1 MAIAETLPAVCWA
14 ERSTCGRGGTEGG
27 PIVAQALHRVSVVA
41 QPVARGVG
49 QQFRQMFSG
58 DNPGPITLRD
68 APMLDPALLRN
79 QPADL
84 AARLKATR
92 GYDLNVAD
100 LLLLETERKQIQ
112 VRTQELQNLRNTKSK
127 QIGMLKA
134 KGEDV
139 SAVMAEVAAF
149 GDELKQCEIDLA
161 DRLAKIEAIAAGIPN
176 LPHESVPQGNDEHD
190 NVEQHRWGTPRAFDF
205 EVKDHVELGARHGWL
220 DGETAAKL
228 SGARFTVLRGQLARL
243 HRALAQF
250 MLDLHTGEHG
260 YEETNVPLLVNADAL
275 FGTGNLPKFE
285 EDLFAT
291 AGTSLTEGGLY
302 HLNQMVD
309 IIQAA
314 DGGAIDGSVFGALAE
329 VVRDTKDRYLI
340 PTSEVPLTNIVR
352 DEILDAERLPLRMTA
367 HSMCFRAEAGS
378 AGRDTRGMIRQH
390 QFEKVELVS
399 IAKPEES
406 DAEHERMTH
415 AAETVLEKL
424 GLPYRKVLLCT
435 GDMGFAAQKTYDLE
449 VWLPSQ
455 NTYREISSCS
465 NCGDFQARRMQ
476 ARWRNPAT
484 GKPELV
490 HTLNGSGVAVGR
502 ALIAVMENYQNAD
515 GSITV
520 PEVLRAYMGGVSAI
534 A

>member
-1 MAIAETLPAVCWA
+1 
-14 ERSTCGRGGTEGG
+14 
-27 PIVAQALHRVSVVA
+27 
-41 QPVARGVG
+41 
-49 QQFRQMFSG
+49 
-58 DNPGPITLRD
+58 
-68 APMLDPALLRN
+68 MLDPVLLRT

-84 AARLKATR
+84 AARLKETR

-100 LLLLETERKQIQ
+100 LMLLETERKQIQ

-139 SAVMAEVAAF
+139 SAVMAEVAGF
-149 GDELKQCEIDLA
+149 GDELKASETRLDEIKHA
-161 DRLAKIEAIAAGIPN
+161 IETIAAGIPN
-176 LPHESVPQGNDEHD
+176 LPHESVPLGSDESQ
-190 NVEQHRWGTPRAFDF
+190 NVEQHHWGTPRSFDF
-205 EVKDHVELGARHGWL
+205 EVKDHVALGERNGWL

-250 MLDLHTGEHG
+250 MLDLHTDTHG
-260 YEETNVPLLVNADAL
+260 YEETNVPLLVNADSMR
-275 FGTGNLPKFE
+275 GTGQLPKFAD
-285 EDLFAT
+285 DLFSTVEVELQQA
-291 AGTSLTEGGLY
+291 SVSGGKSNDRL
-302 HLNQMVD
+302 VGRISD
-309 IIQAA
+309 IQQIQEASIANDFDKFA
-314 DGGAIDGSVFGALAE
+314 DGVKKLVDSH
-329 VVRDTKDRYLI
+329 RQYYLI

-406 DAEHERMTH
+406 DAEHERMTRC
-415 AAETVLEKL
+415 AEVVLEKL

-435 GDMGFAAQKTYDLE
+435 GDMGFSARKTYDLE

-455 NTYREISSCS
+455 DTYREISSCS

-515 GSITV
+515 GSISV
-520 PEVLRAYMGGVSAI
+520 PEALRGYMGGLERI

>member
-1 MAIAETLPAVCWA
+1 
-14 ERSTCGRGGTEGG
+14 
-27 PIVAQALHRVSVVA
+27 
-41 QPVARGVG
+41 
-49 QQFRQMFSG
+49 
-58 DNPGPITLRD
+58 
-68 APMLDPALLRN
+68 MLDPVLLRN
-79 QPADL
+79 QPAEL
-84 AARLKATR
+84 AARLKQTR

-112 VRTQELQNLRNTKSK
+112 VRTQELQSLRNEKSK
-127 QIGMLKA
+127 LIGQLMGQISKANAAGNAEEAETLKA
-134 KGEDV
+134 RVEATK
-139 SAVMAEVAAF
+139 AEVTGF
-149 GDELKQCEIDLA
+149 GEELKASEGTLEKIKLAID
-161 DRLAKIEAIAAGIPN
+161 AIAAGIPN
-176 LPHESVPQGNDEHD
+176 IPHESVPFGSDETQ
-190 NVEQHRWGTPRAFDF
+190 NVEQHRWGTPRVFDF

-243 HRALAQF
+243 HRVLAQF
-250 MLDLHTGEHG
+250 MLDLHTNEHG
-260 YEETNVPLLVNADAL
+260 YEETNVPLLVNAESMR
-275 FGTGNLPKFE
+275 GTGQLPKFE
-285 EDLFAT
+285 EDLFSTIEIELGLARI
-291 AGTSLTEGGLY
+291 AGQAWYEKQIKEAAIEDNSEKFAEGVRG
-302 HLNQMVD
+302 
-309 IIQAA
+309 
-314 DGGAIDGSVFGALAE
+314 
-329 VVRDTKDRYLI
+329 VVESSKQYYLI

-352 DEILDAERLPLRMTA
+352 DAIVDAERLPLRMTA

-399 IAKPEES
+399 IAKPEDS
-406 DAEHERMTH
+406 DAEHERMTR

-520 PEVLRAYMGGVSAI
+520 PDALRGYMGDAETI